1 MSPTAETFGQLF
13 DGILSFFN
21 KNFSDSIVFYNF
33 VANVLGYLR
42 QSFFKPVVPVIMEK
56 LFLDVVGEYLGLEQ
70 LSFRLIH

>member
-42 QSFFKPVVPVIMEK
+42 QSFF
-56 LFLDVVGEYLGLEQ
+56 
-70 LSFRLIH
+70 